1 MRRPI
6 RPGGFEAEGEEIGID
21 ELQSARRQRRARH
34 VAAEPLQP
42 RPVLSNMPE
51 DVHNHIKLGVV
62 TLTPVG
68 PIDKEFTITRVLL
81 PIMV

>member
-1 MRRPI
+1 
-6 RPGGFEAEGEEIGID
+6 
-21 ELQSARRQRRARH
+21 
-34 VAAEPLQP
+34 
-42 RPVLSNMPE
+42 MPE